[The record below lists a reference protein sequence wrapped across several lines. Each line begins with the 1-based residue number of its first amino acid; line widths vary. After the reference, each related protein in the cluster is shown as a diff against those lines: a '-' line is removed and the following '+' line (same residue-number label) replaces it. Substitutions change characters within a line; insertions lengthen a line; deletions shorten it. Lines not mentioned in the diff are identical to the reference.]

1 MLKKITTPTEQLW
14 VLHNACVSIK
24 SGKPAKA
31 RHISNYERRWRINQA
46 RLCNNPVEVPSD
58 IERKVFWIVFG
69 PQLRAVG
76 GIK

>member
-24 SGKPAKA
+24 SGKPAKV
-31 RHISNYERRWRINQA
+31 RHISNYERRWRIDQA

-58 IERKVFWIVFG
+58 IERKVFWIAFG

>member
-14 VLHNACVSIK
+14 VLRHACVSVK
-24 SGKPAKA
+24 AGRPAKV
-31 RHISNYERRWRINQA
+31 RHISNYERRWRLEQA
-46 RLCNNPVEVPSD
+46 RMLDNPVEVPSD
-58 IERKVFWIVFG
+58 IERKVFWVAFG